1 MIRSLS
7 ASAISHSTED
17 PSKVKSALLNL
28 FPPDVRGNIEVAV
41 SGAKG
46 HHGNEISLMSVDLT
60 SREAAAKAVDYI
72 LNSLPPP
79 DRMQIRD
86 RIGTLFDGK
95 SSVYLRLDKQLA
107 YRGALRIAEGDDTLK
122 VRIGIFMPRGGIEAA
137 LRALSLA

>member
-1 MIRSLS
+1 MIRSFS

-17 PSKVKSALLNL
+17 PSKVRSALLNL
-28 FPPDVRGNIEVAV
+28 FPPDLRGNLEVTF
-41 SGAKG
+41 SEAKG
-46 HHGNEISLMSVDLT
+46 HHGNEISLMSVDLPIK
-60 SREAAAKAVDYI
+60 EAAAKTVEYI

-122 VRIGIFMPRGGIEAA
+122 VRIGIFMLRGGIEAT
-137 LRALSLA
+137 LKALSLA